1 MYGSKTSW
9 TPKKNLFLQGGRAIL
24 VCLLMPAQAFYT
36 VRTYPRCLGS
46 FVNDQH
52 ACELNCQATYI
63 NCTSLFLLLF
73 HSYYWSFLCIYI
85 YICMS
90 FDQIILL
97 INVNVDEGDFFTPA
111 IITWTAHGI
120 RKNIWLLTHFM
131 IIWLAYNSFFSIN
144 FHSKQLVDEA
154 VNRWTCICSVPRL
167 SHYSSYICWPIHV
180 WTWD

>member
-1 MYGSKTSW
+1 MHVSLIARQRT
-9 TPKKNLFLQGGRAIL
+9 LI
-24 VCLLMPAQAFYT
+24 AQAFFYS
-36 VRTYPRCLGS
+36 S
-46 FVNDQH
+46 FIHTTEVFF
-52 ACELNCQATYI
+52 AY
-63 NCTSLFLLLF
+63 
-73 HSYYWSFLCIYI
+73 IYI